1 MKKHKF
7 SEFFED
13 QDGSLSATRLAF
25 LLWAIGVLV
34 VWAKASWV
42 RSGADSCGC
51 SLADINDNVLWV
63 LAVLMTGKVVQKFKE
78 TEAPAQPPVADPAPA
93 PVLTAPTVEELQ
105 KQAALLSAEDK
116 AKLKA
121 ALG

>member
-1 MKKHKF
+1 MKKHKL

-34 VWAKASWV
+34 VWAKASW
-42 RSGADSCGC
+42 GKAE
-51 SLADINDNVLWV
+51 LAGINENVLWV
-63 LAVLMTGKVVQKFKE
+63 LAVLMTGKVVQKFRE